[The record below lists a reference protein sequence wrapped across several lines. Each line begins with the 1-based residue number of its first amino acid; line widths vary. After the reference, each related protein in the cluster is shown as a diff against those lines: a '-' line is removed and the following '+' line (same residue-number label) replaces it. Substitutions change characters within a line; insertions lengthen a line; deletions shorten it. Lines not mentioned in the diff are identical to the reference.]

1 MPRGSSLKRQL
12 AVIVGSAM
20 LLAGSLAVPA
30 TAGAAGPGASGAARP
45 GSQVIDRG
53 SVDARAAARSAGGVT
68 RGAPPR
74 VLRLDRAPGSL
85 KEGSPALLAGSG
97 APTARIVDSTPKVTT
112 EFAGIGNIADG
123 LDTEPP
129 DPWVAVNST
138 HVVQATNAMV
148 RMYNRSGT
156 TLLSVPTWAL
166 FGFTPDMFDA
176 DPRIIWDAA
185 HSRWVGVLLGFAE
198 SGGLVQYASLTLAVS
213 ETADPTGAW
222 DLTEFAYYD
231 TDGVT
236 PTLPDYPGIA
246 SSSDKIAITA
256 NEFDQTETTYLG
268 ASTLVVRWSEILANT
283 PLNTPVWT
291 FADPTIFTIRP
302 AIVQGTTSD
311 IHLIAEDGGATPD
324 VLYARL
330 SGTSPADPVWQNLAG
345 TVLPFCLT
353 NEPRQPGVPATITRA
368 VDERPTDAVWRS
380 NTLAFV
386 STCSVGGDNY
396 VRVTRLNTTSAT
408 TTVPPSMVGD
418 DLFGNVGTDA
428 FMGGVGYTRDG
439 TLVLSYTQSSPTE
452 YASQFLASLTG
463 GVWYGGG
470 LVKAGE
476 GTYLGT
482 RWGDYVGVATD
493 PVGTGAV
500 WVANQYADEY
510 GSWSTRVIRV
520 VVDSLAPIVSGPTQA
535 LVTGSQITGYQLPVK
550 VAWTASDTGSGI
562 ASSRLSVDAFGT
574 GLASSGS
581 TGTATS
587 VTRNH
592 FWRPY
597 SSAGDYSYQYAAAA
611 VDAYGNVST
620 TVLGADLSP
629 LVYQQT
635 NGVTYTGTWK
645 TSSSS
650 AYLGGSVRYSTS
662 AGASASFRT
671 SGRSFGFVTTKAS
684 GRGKVKVYVDGVL
697 KGTVTLTSSA
707 TKYRTLAYTITF
719 SSSATHTIK
728 LVVASGRVDLDG
740 FVVLK

>member
-1 MPRGSSLKRQL
+1 
-12 AVIVGSAM
+12 
-20 LLAGSLAVPA
+20 
-30 TAGAAGPGASGAARP
+30 
-45 GSQVIDRG
+45 
-53 SVDARAAARSAGGVT
+53 
-68 RGAPPR
+68 
-74 VLRLDRAPGSL
+74 
-85 KEGSPALLAGSG
+85 
-97 APTARIVDSTPKVTT
+97 VTT

-123 LDTEPP
+123 LETEPP

-166 FGFTPDMFDA
+166 FGLTPDMYDA
-176 DPRIIWDAA
+176 DPRIIWDPA
-185 HSRWVGVLLGFAE
+185 HSRWVGVLLGFVENAGIVE
-198 SGGLVQYASLTLAVS
+198 YGSLTLAVS

-222 DLTEFAYYD
+222 GLTEFAYYEP
-231 TDGVT
+231 DGFT

-246 SSSDKIAITA
+246 SSSDKIVLTA
-256 NEFDQTETTYLG
+256 NEFDQFETTYLG
-268 ASTLVVRWSEILANT
+268 ASVLVLRWSEILANM
-283 PLNTPVWT
+283 PLSTPVWT
-291 FADPTIFTIRP
+291 FPDATKFTMRP

-324 VLYARL
+324 VLYARI
-330 SGTSPADPVWQNLAG
+330 SGTSPADPVWQNLG
-345 TVLPFCLT
+345 GIVLPFCST
-353 NEPRQPGVPATITRA
+353 NEPRQPGAPATITRA

-386 STCSVGGDNY
+386 STCAVGGDNY
-396 VRVTRLNTTSAT
+396 VRVTRLDTTSAT
-408 TTVPPSMVGD
+408 PSVAGD
-418 DLFGNVGTDA
+418 DVIGNVGTDA
-428 FMGGVGYTRDG
+428 YMGGVGFTRDG
-439 TLVLSYTQSSPTE
+439 SLVVSYTQSSPTE
-452 YASQFLASLTG
+452 YASQFLTSLTG
-463 GVWYGGG
+463 GAWYGGG

-476 GTYLGT
+476 ATYLGT

-500 WVANQYADEY
+500 WIANQYADAA

-520 VVDSLAPIVSGPTQA
+520 VVDTVAPTVTGPTQA
-535 LVTGSQITGYQLPVK
+535 LVTGSGITGFQLPVK
-550 VAWTASDTGSGI
+550 VSWTASDAGSGI
-562 ASSRLSVDAFGT
+562 ASTRLSVDAFGT
-574 GLASSGS
+574 GLATAGS

-597 SSAGDYSYQYAAAA
+597 SLASDYSYQYAASA
-611 VDAYGNVST
+611 VDAYGNAST

-635 NGVTYTGTWK
+635 NGVTYKGTWK
-645 TSSSS
+645 SSSS
-650 AYLGGSVRYSTS
+650 SSYLGGSVRYSTS

-671 SGRSFGFVTTKAS
+671 SGRSFGFVTTRAAS
-684 GRGKVKVYVDGVL
+684 RGKVKVYVDGVL

-707 TKYRTLAYTITF
+707 TRFRTLAYTITF

-728 LVVASGRVDLDG
+728 LVVASGRVDVDA